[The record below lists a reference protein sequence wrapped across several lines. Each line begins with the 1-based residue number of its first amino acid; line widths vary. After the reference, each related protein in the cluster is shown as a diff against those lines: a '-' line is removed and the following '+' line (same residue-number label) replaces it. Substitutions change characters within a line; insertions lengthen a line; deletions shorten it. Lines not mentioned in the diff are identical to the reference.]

1 MGLYRMTPIYFL
13 PLLLIGCGLVDG
25 RVAPVDSSDNEN
37 FLRVKRNH
45 EDFLPI
51 DHRRLL
57 DLPNTEGHLDRV
69 KRSDP
74 CANHGGTMMRT
85 SSPLGETFDCTDGT
99 RIETTN
105 G

>member
-1 MGLYRMTPIYFL
+1 MGYRMTPIYFL
-13 PLLLIGCGLVDG
+13 SLLLIGNGLVDG
-25 RVAPVDSSDNEN
+25 RVAPFDSNDNEN

-57 DLPNTEGHLDRV
+57 DLPNTGGHLDRV

-74 CANHGGTMMRT
+74 CANHGGTMIELAHLLDRHLIVQME
-85 SSPLGETFDCTDGT
+85 LGS
-99 RIETTN
+99 
-105 G
+105 